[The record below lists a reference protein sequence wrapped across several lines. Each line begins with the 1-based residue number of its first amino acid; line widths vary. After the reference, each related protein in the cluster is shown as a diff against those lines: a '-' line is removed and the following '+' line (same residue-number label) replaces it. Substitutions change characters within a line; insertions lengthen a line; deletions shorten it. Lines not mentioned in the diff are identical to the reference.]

1 MEASPV
7 RWIDWTIVVVYLA
20 AIAAAGLLFMRRN
33 KSASAYF
40 KGGGA
45 LPWWVVS
52 FSLFMAL
59 FSPLSFLA
67 VPALVYSTDM
77 SYLPIFFGA
86 ALAMPVASKWFLPF
100 FRNLNLTS
108 AYEYLEVR
116 FNLTCRLFASAAF
129 ILFMISLTA
138 VVAYLPAVALAAVT
152 GMNVNLAVTVV
163 MAAAIVYCA
172 TGGITA
178 LAWVDFVQSML
189 LFISILA
196 ILAVLVC
203 GTDGGL
209 VGCIAK
215 GVEGGK
221 FNAFDFSLTWS
232 RPLFWVVLV
241 GGTVAQFIS
250 YSSDQRVV
258 QRYMTVKDVPA
269 AKKSMNMLLVATFV
283 SSTLVFLLGLAL
295 WTYYSS
301 KGAFPP
307 ISKNDQILP
316 VFIANELPVGIAGI
330 ALAAIAATTVSTL
343 AANLNSTAAA
353 FTADF
358 YRRLVMKGSR
368 DERREL
374 TCGRVCTVVA
384 GLLGGGFALVLVNG
398 DISSAYEQFQRYI
411 GILTAGLSSL
421 FVMGVF
427 MKRVNGFGAVCGL
440 AANYIVTFGLD
451 LAPWPGK
458 PHLLL
463 YGAFGMIACLVVAPA
478 ASLVA
483 DIVKADRKEPGPD
496 VPQADGKAP
505 HIVKGGL

>member
-1 MEASPV
+1 MSSSV
-7 RWIDWTIVVVYLA
+7 RWIDWAIVVAYLLS
-20 AIAAAGLLFMRRN
+20 IAGAGFVFMGRN

-40 KGGGA
+40 KGGGN

-77 SYLPIFFGA
+77 SYLPIFFGTAIVIPIA
-86 ALAMPVASKWFLPF
+86 AKWFLPF

-129 ILFMISLTA
+129 ILFMVSLTA
-138 VVAYLPAVALAAVT
+138 VVAYLPAVALSAVT

-163 MAAAIVYCA
+163 MLASIVYCA

-178 LAWVDFVQSML
+178 LAWVDFVQSLL
-189 LFISILA
+189 LFASMVV

-203 GTDGGL
+203 GTDGGIS
-209 VGCIAK
+209 GCIAK

-221 FNAFDFSLTWS
+221 FNAFDFSLAWS
-232 RPLFWVVLV
+232 RPLFWVVLI
-241 GGTVAQFIS
+241 GGTVAQFAS
-250 YSSDQRVV
+250 YTSDQRVV
-258 QRYMTVKDVPA
+258 QRYMTVKDVA
-269 AKKSMNMLLVATFV
+269 AARKSMYMQLVSTFV
-283 SSTLVFLLGLAL
+283 SSALVFLLGVAL

-301 KGAFPP
+301 KGAFPA
-307 ISKNDQILP
+307 IAKNDQILP

-330 ALAAIAATTVSTL
+330 ALAAIAAATVSTL

-358 YRRLVMKGSR
+358 YRRLAMKGVK

-374 TCGRVCTVVA
+374 KCGKVCTVVA
-384 GLLGGGFALVLVNG
+384 GLLGGAFALVLVNS
-398 DISSAYEQFQRYI
+398 DLASAYEQFQRYI
-411 GILTAGLSSL
+411 GILTAGLASL
-421 FVMGVF
+421 FVMGIF

-440 AANYIVTFGLD
+440 AANYVVTFGLD

-463 YGAFGMIACLVVAPA
+463 YGAFGLVVSLVVAMLTSPLA
-478 ASLVA
+478 KSKCLTL
-483 DIVKADRKEPGPD
+483 R
-496 VPQADGKAP
+496 
-505 HIVKGGL
+505 

>member
-1 MEASPV
+1 MNTPI
-7 RWIDWTIVVVYLA
+7 RWIDWAIVVAYLLS
-20 AIAAAGLLFMRRN
+20 IAGAGLLFMGRN

-52 FSLFMAL
+52 LSLFMAL
-59 FSPLSFLA
+59 SSPLSFLSI
-67 VPALVYSTDM
+67 PALVYSTDM
-77 SYLPIFFGA
+77 SYFPIFLGTAIVIPIA
-86 ALAMPVASKWFLPF
+86 ARWYLPF

-116 FNLTCRLFASAAF
+116 FNLVCRLFASAAF

-138 VVAYLPAVALAAVT
+138 VVAYLPAVALSAVT

-163 MAAAIVYCA
+163 MIASIVYCA

-178 LAWVDFVQSML
+178 LAWIDFVQSLL
-189 LFISILA
+189 LFASIVV

-209 VGCIAK
+209 AGCIAK

-221 FNAFDFSLTWS
+221 FNAFDFSLVWS
-232 RPLFWVVLV
+232 RPLFWVVLI
-241 GGTVAQFIS
+241 GGTVAQFVS
-250 YSSDQRVV
+250 YTSDQRVV
-258 QRYMTVKDVPA
+258 QRYMTVKDVA
-269 AKKSMNMLLVATFV
+269 AARKSMYMQLGATFV

-307 ISKNDQILP
+307 IAKNDQILP
-316 VFIANELPVGIAGI
+316 VFIANELPVGVAGM
-330 ALAAIAATTVSTL
+330 ALAAIAAATVSTL

-358 YRRLVMKGSR
+358 YRRLVMKGIK

-374 TCGRVCTVVA
+374 KCGKVCTVVA
-384 GLLGGGFALVLVNG
+384 GILGGGFALVLVNS
-398 DISSAYEQFQRYI
+398 DLASAYEQFQRYI
-411 GILTAGLSSL
+411 GILTAGLASL
-421 FVMGVF
+421 FVMGIF
-427 MKRVNGFGAVCGL
+427 MKRVNGFGAICGL
-440 AANYIVTFGLD
+440 VANYIVTFGLD
-451 LAPWPGK
+451 LVPWPGK

-463 YGAFGMIACLVVAPA
+463 YGAFGLA
-478 ASLVA
+478 ASLVVA
-483 DIVKADRKEPGPD
+483 
-496 VPQADGKAP
+496 VPASLIASRQANVVSIAGT
-505 HIVKGGL
+505 KG

>member
-1 MEASPV
+1 MSSSV
-7 RWIDWTIVVVYLA
+7 RWIDWAIVVAYLLS
-20 AIAAAGLLFMRRN
+20 IAGAGLVFMGRN

-40 KGGGA
+40 KGGGN

-77 SYLPIFFGA
+77 SYLPIFFGTAIVIPIA
-86 ALAMPVASKWFLPF
+86 AKWFLPF

-129 ILFMISLTA
+129 ILFMVSLTA
-138 VVAYLPAVALAAVT
+138 VVAYLPAVALSAVT

-163 MAAAIVYCA
+163 MLASIVYCA

-178 LAWVDFVQSML
+178 LAWVDFVQSLL
-189 LFISILA
+189 LFASMVV

-203 GTDGGL
+203 GTDGGIS
-209 VGCIAK
+209 GCIAK

-221 FNAFDFSLTWS
+221 FNAFDFSLAWS
-232 RPLFWVVLV
+232 RPLFWVVLI
-241 GGTVAQFIS
+241 GGTVAQFAS
-250 YSSDQRVV
+250 YTSDQRVV
-258 QRYMTVKDVPA
+258 QRYMTVKDVA
-269 AKKSMNMLLVATFV
+269 AARKSMYMQLVSTFV
-283 SSTLVFLLGLAL
+283 SSALVFLLGVAL

-301 KGAFPP
+301 KGAFPA
-307 ISKNDQILP
+307 IAKNDQILP

-330 ALAAIAATTVSTL
+330 ALAAIAAATVSTL

-358 YRRLVMKGSR
+358 YRRLAMKGVK

-374 TCGRVCTVVA
+374 KCGKVCTVVA
-384 GLLGGGFALVLVNG
+384 GLLGGAFALVLVNS
-398 DISSAYEQFQRYI
+398 DLASAYEQFQRYI
-411 GILTAGLSSL
+411 GILTAGLASL
-421 FVMGVF
+421 FVMGIF

-440 AANYIVTFGLD
+440 AANYVVTFGLD

-463 YGAFGMIACLVVAPA
+463 YGAFGLVVSLVVAMLTSPLA
-478 ASLVA
+478 KSKCLTL
-483 DIVKADRKEPGPD
+483 R
-496 VPQADGKAP
+496 
-505 HIVKGGL
+505 

>member
-1 MEASPV
+1 MDPPFRRAETCEGGLLSSSV
-7 RWIDWTIVVVYLA
+7 RWIDWAIVVAYLVS
-20 AIAAAGLLFMRRN
+20 IAGAGLLFMGRN
-33 KSASAYF
+33 KSASTYF
-40 KGGGA
+40 KGGGT
-45 LPWWVVS
+45 LPWWVAS

-59 FSPLSFLA
+59 CSPLSFLA

-86 ALAMPVASKWFLPF
+86 AIAVPIAAKWFLPF
-100 FRNLNLTS
+100 FHDLNLTS

-138 VVAYLPAVALAAVT
+138 VVAYLPAVALSAVT

-163 MAAAIVYCA
+163 MVASIIYCA

-178 LAWVDFVQSML
+178 LAWVDVVQSVL
-189 LFISILA
+189 LFVSIVV
-196 ILAVLVC
+196 ILSVLLC
-203 GTDGGL
+203 GTDGGI
-209 VGCIAK
+209 VGCFAK
-215 GVEGGK
+215 GIEGGK
-221 FNAFDFSLTWS
+221 FNAFDFSLVWS
-232 RPLFWVVLV
+232 RPLFWVVMI

-250 YSSDQRVV
+250 CSSDQRVV

-269 AKKSMNMLLVATFV
+269 AKKSMNMLLVATFI
-283 SSTLVFLLGLAL
+283 SSTLVFWLGLAL

-301 KGAFPP
+301 KGAFPA

-316 VFIANELPVGIAGI
+316 VFIANELPVGVAGI

-358 YRRLVMKGSR
+358 YRRLVLKGVK

-374 TCGRVCTVVA
+374 KCGKVCTVVA
-384 GLLGGGFALVLVNG
+384 GLLGGAFALVLVNS
-398 DISSAYEQFQRYI
+398 DIASAYEQFQRYI

-421 FVMGVF
+421 FVMGIF
-427 MKRVNGFGAVCGL
+427 MKSVNGFGAVCGL
-440 AANYIVTFGLD
+440 AANYVVTFGLD

-463 YGAFGMIACLVVAPA
+463 YGAFGLVVSLVVA
-478 ASLVA
+478 
-483 DIVKADRKEPGPD
+483 IVVSPLAKAKRR
-496 VPQADGKAP
+496 V
-505 HIVKGGL
+505 